1 MTSAGAWERDQAL
14 HCLQLMADSTV
25 LPLGDHFQYVEEM
38 EHYRRTSHTRFDL
51 KYHFVWITKYRKKLL
66 QADVGVRLRQIVRD
80 ICSELEVEIV
90 KGHVSKDHVHL
101 FVSCPP
107 HVSPSYLMQRVKGKS
122 SRKLLQEF
130 SHLNKQCWGRHLWA
144 RGFFVASSGVI
155 TDEAIIEYIRT
166 QDVTNADGDFRV
178 EGE

>member
-1 MTSAGAWERDQAL
+1 
-14 HCLQLMADSTV
+14 
-25 LPLGDHFQYVEEM
+25 M
-38 EHYRRTSHTRFDL
+38 EHYRRTAHTRFDL

-66 QADVGVRLRQIVRD
+66 RADVGVRLRQIVRE
-80 ICSELEVEIV
+80 ICSELEVEIL
-90 KGHVSKDHVHL
+90 KGHVSSDHVHL

-122 SRKLLQEF
+122 SRELLQQF

-144 RGFFVASSGVI
+144 RGFFVASSGVV

-166 QDVTNADGDFRV
+166 QDVTKEDEDFRV
-178 EGE
+178 DGE